1 LGFGGQR
8 KLRIVSL
15 PTVRSRACGIDA
27 ANLRGHLVMMSPNLN
42 CFGRHFPPIDFD
54 SGPVWV
60 QWRRLGRNWPLA
72 VEELLFS
79 HTMR

>member
-1 LGFGGQR
+1 
-8 KLRIVSL
+8 
-15 PTVRSRACGIDA
+15 
-27 ANLRGHLVMMSPNLN
+27 MMPPNLN
-42 CFGRHFPPIDFD
+42 CFGHHFPPIDFD

-79 HTMR
+79 HTMS